1 MFSEENH
8 WYWLIY
14 QKTWVWD
21 IKTSSFALYLTNETN
36 SDHCEKKF
44 DHTSWVFSSVSL
56 TTCRFLWHPVF
67 ARRKWWKKIRTW
79 STMPEYFAEFQ
90 PPNICGLVFFPN
102 NSKQRPN
109 KYSVFQLRMK
119 LFTKKLQHFL
129 ALKNCFINIKLTW
142 SNGHEIILGLTRTE
156 HTEKVLASSR
166 ITSSEVCDWS
176 FEFHQG
182 IFHNKKNET
191 LWFKWTKH

>member
-1 MFSEENH
+1 MKPIQITVRKNLIIPAESSVLFHSLLVDFYDIQYSLEEN
-8 WYWLIY
+8 
-14 QKTWVWD
+14 D
-21 IKTSSFALYLTNETN
+21 
-36 SDHCEKKF
+36 EKK
-44 DHTSWVFSSVSL
+44 L
-56 TTCRFLWHPVF
+56 GLG
-67 ARRKWWKKIRTW
+67 
-79 STMPEYFAEFQ
+79 Q
-90 PPNICGLVFFPN
+90 PCPNILLNFSHQTFVVWFFFPN

-191 LWFKWTKH
+191 LWNTIQMNKTLIYDAKFGIYYKL